1 MAATLLACPFAGLQR
16 RSHTALDWHK
26 PDWTAE
32 TGQHGGSFGTVSLF
46 SRASTG
52 SGILPTIR
60 AGERP
65 PTLAQVVD
73 NLWIAGGA
81 VRMYS
86 TFAVL
91 GWGEPVVRR
100 FRRPTGRGGSRT
112 RPLVSSGGDGGGAA
126 VADTVDLS
134 GVWTAATDELADEIV
149 SAQQRAYLRLT
160 RLRAIVEDT
169 ALLSVPDAFTRD
181 VIESRLR
188 PAITDALSRRLGRPI
203 QVAVTV
209 RPPEDGSG
217 RPGTVYG
224 APPPEGYGTTSP
236 EPPSQAGHYAA
247 DDRDY
252 GPGQRL
258 YPPEQQ
264 GYGRPAYAQD
274 GYAQG
279 HHDGY
284 TQGHQDGYSQQGP
297 TGSAQH
303 SSPAAYQRNVPSARD
318 GQEPLF
324 PAPMPQAPAPAPM
337 PQAATENRIE
347 PDRRDAPPRQAPFA
361 EPPNESSGRRMATEQ
376 SQLRDNQRPRPDDRR
391 EDTLRMSSHGGD
403 NGPGRA
409 PADMRGQGG
418 NPRAGSNDGNR
429 LNPKYMFETFV
440 IGSSNRFAH
449 AASVAV
455 AESPAK
461 AYNPLFIYGSSGLG
475 KTHLLHA
482 IGHYATTLGHARS
495 VRYVSTEEF
504 TNDFIN
510 SLRDD
515 KTQAFQ
521 RRYRDV
527 DILLI
532 DDIQFLENR
541 ERTQEEFFHTFN
553 TLHNANKQIVISSDR
568 SPRQLATLE
577 DRMRTRF
584 EWGLLADIQP
594 PDLETR
600 IAILQKK
607 AAQERMY
614 APDDVLEFIASRVSN
629 SIRELEGALIRVTA
643 FASLTRSSV
652 QLSLAEEVLR
662 DFMPD
667 GAGPEITAD
676 QIMVSTADYFG
687 VSLEDLRGHSR
698 SRVLVNAR
706 QVAMYLCRELT
717 DLSLPRIG
725 QAFGGRDHT
734 TVMHADRK
742 IRQHM
747 AERRSLYN
755 QIAELTN
762 RIKQNT

>member
-1 MAATLLACPFAGLQR
+1 
-16 RSHTALDWHK
+16 
-26 PDWTAE
+26 
-32 TGQHGGSFGTVSLF
+32 
-46 SRASTG
+46 
-52 SGILPTIR
+52 
-60 AGERP
+60 
-65 PTLAQVVD
+65 
-73 NLWIAGGA
+73 
-81 VRMYS
+81 
-86 TFAVL
+86 
-91 GWGEPVVRR
+91 
-100 FRRPTGRGGSRT
+100 
-112 RPLVSSGGDGGGAA
+112 
-126 VADTVDLS
+126 VADTIDLPA
-134 GVWTAATDELADEIV
+134 VWAAATDDLADEIE

-160 RLRAIVEDT
+160 RLRALVDDT
-169 ALLSVPDAFTRD
+169 ALLSVPDTFTRD

-188 PAITDALSRRLGRPI
+188 PAITEALSRRLGRPV

-209 RPPEDGSG
+209 RAADDGSG
-217 RPGTVYG
+217 GFPAQYAEG
-224 APPPEGYGTTSP
+224 AAAGYTEYLPEQRSADNLGDPSAAAGGAGGGYGGGP
-236 EPPSQAGHYAA
+236 APRPAAGRRARHEGQEALFAPYDMGRAGT
-247 DDRDY
+247 DS
-252 GPGQRL
+252 GPGRG
-258 YPPEQQ
+258 P
-264 GYGRPAYAQD
+264 GVDGR
-274 GYAQG
+274 
-279 HHDGY
+279 
-284 TQGHQDGYSQQGP
+284 T
-297 TGSAQH
+297 
-303 SSPAAYQRNVPSARD
+303 AR
-318 GQEPLF
+318 
-324 PAPMPQAPAPAPM
+324 
-337 PQAATENRIE
+337 
-347 PDRRDAPPRQAPFA
+347 
-361 EPPNESSGRRMATEQ
+361 
-376 SQLRDNQRPRPDDRR
+376 DDRR
-391 EDTLRMSSHGGD
+391 PGG
-403 NGPGRA
+403 
-409 PADMRGQGG
+409 
-418 NPRAGSNDGNR
+418 AGETAGNR

-482 IGHYATTLGHARS
+482 IGHYATTLGNARS

-515 KTQAFQ
+515 KTSAFQ

-553 TLHNANKQIVISSDR
+553 TLHNANKQIVITSDR

-577 DRMRTRF
+577 DRLRTRF

-607 AAQERMY
+607 AAQERLS
-614 APDDVLEFIASRVSN
+614 APPEVLEFIATRVSN

-643 FASLTRSSV
+643 FANLTRTAV
-652 QLSLAEEVLR
+652 ELSLAEEVLR
-662 DFMPD
+662 DFIPD
-667 GAGPEITAD
+667 GSGPEITAD

-717 DLSLPRIG
+717 ELSLPRIG

-742 IRQHM
+742 IRQQM